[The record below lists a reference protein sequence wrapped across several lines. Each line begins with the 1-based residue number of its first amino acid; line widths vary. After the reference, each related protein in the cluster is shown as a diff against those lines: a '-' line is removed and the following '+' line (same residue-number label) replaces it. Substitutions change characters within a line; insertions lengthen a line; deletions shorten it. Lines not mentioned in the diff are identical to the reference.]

1 MFLRFVVLLPIP
13 LPIAKAKFKG
23 LFQSGHISKNL
34 RAKNNT
40 NSVLEFVLFPYG
52 AEKRMFCG
60 CALKALAAEGV
71 AEESGGRKRLAA
83 SRDLRRIPDFLSPL
97 SATKKPAQGG
107 PLLAQRRGFE
117 PPDESP
123 PSHDF
128 QSCSLNHSDISA
140 GTTAILQQICPKCNC
155 FSCAFVTFPV
165 QIQNLFRWQNLPFDF
180 RNLSA
185 GLNRFSAD

>member
-1 MFLRFVVLLPIP
+1 MFSVTIFRPLTSARNYATIADRKSKFGGVISESVFRSNRARKSIRTPIFHRGSY
-13 LPIAKAKFKG
+13 A
-23 LFQSGHISKNL
+23 H
-34 RAKNNT
+34 R
-40 NSVLEFVLFPYG
+40 
-52 AEKRMFCG
+52 
-60 CALKALAAEGV
+60 
-71 AEESGGRKRLAA
+71 
-83 SRDLRRIPDFLSPL
+83 
-97 SATKKPAQGG
+97 
-107 PLLAQRRGFE
+107 LAQRRGFE